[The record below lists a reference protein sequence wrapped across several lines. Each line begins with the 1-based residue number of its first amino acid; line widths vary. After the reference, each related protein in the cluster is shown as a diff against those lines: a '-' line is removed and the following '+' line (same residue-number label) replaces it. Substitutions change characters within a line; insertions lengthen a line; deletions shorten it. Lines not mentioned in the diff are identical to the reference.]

1 MRTLRVKKELCTGCN
16 LCEMAC
22 SLDHTGIVNP
32 AQARLKVIFTDDD
45 LCYPIVCLHCQDPA
59 CVGACAAE
67 AMYKDSRT
75 GAVVVDEG
83 KCTACLACVAAC
95 PFGAIFTGPEGEIL
109 KCDLCGGNPQCVKY
123 CYPRPE
129 NNFPHLPS
137 TEEAC
142 LQYGEIF
149 PAAMAEEKP

>member
-32 AQARLKVIFTDDD
+32 AQDRLKVIFTDDD

-67 AMYKDSRT
+67 AMCKDSRT

-142 LQYGEIF
+142 LRYGEIF
-149 PAAMAEEKP
+149 PTAMAEEKP